1 MHSTPEAVSPRT
13 NVTRYTGLIE
23 YYRDR
28 RPLAADARAISL
40 GEGRTPLI
48 KLENL
53 PKQIGFEGELY
64 EKFEGLNPTGSF
76 KDRGMT
82 VAVTQAVHEG
92 AKAIICASTGNT
104 SAAAAAY
111 AVRAGI
117 TAFVLIQAD
126 RKSNSLNSSH

>member
-23 YYRDR
+23 HYRDLL
-28 RPLAADARAISL
+28 PLAADARAISL

-64 EKFEGLNPTGSF
+64 VKFEGLNPTGSF

-92 AKAIICASTGNT
+92 AKAKIGRASCRERVCQ
-104 SAAAAAY
+104 Y
-111 AVRAGI
+111 V
-117 TAFVLIQAD
+117 
-126 RKSNSLNSSH
+126 